1 MKGILRTLLH
11 LSGLICAAVF
21 FCGCAASPVL
31 IKNSVDDYN
40 ALKSRKV
47 GVAFFI
53 PDKRV
58 IFSEQ
63 IYLVFG
69 HSFQYSYHTYEG
81 IWDPIPVLQDKV
93 FGELNTK
100 YQITPISLNEIM
112 RPESFSA
119 MSQTL
124 EKNYNQNIMRVK
136 AVGHHNEFLREKL
149 AGNVSSELKALNIEY
164 FLEVYLASISY
175 FDPAQYDWIKCGVE
189 TYSRLNRVSDGSI
202 VWLNKS
208 MGSYFL
214 QNLKSLTELEKNDRA
229 LLIQGY
235 QEAVSS
241 YDVLTGLS
249 PQ

>member
-1 MKGILRTLLH
+1 MKENLRTLLH

-21 FCGCAASPVL
+21 FCGCAASPVF
-31 IKNSVDDYN
+31 IKNSVDDYK
-40 ALKSRKV
+40 ALKNRKV

-58 IFSEQ
+58 IFTEQ
-63 IYLVFG
+63 IYLVIG
-69 HSFQYSYHTYEG
+69 YSFEYSYHTYEG

-112 RPESFSA
+112 RPEAFSA
-119 MSQTL
+119 MSQFC
-124 EKNYNQNIMRVK
+124 EKNYSQNITRVR

-149 AGNVSSELKALNIEY
+149 PANILSELKTLNIEY
-164 FLEVYLASISY
+164 FLEVYLATISY
-175 FDPAQYDWIKCGVE
+175 FDLAHYDWINCGVE

-202 VWLNKS
+202 LWLNNAR
-208 MGSYFL
+208 GSFVL
-214 QNLKSLTELEKNDRA
+214 KNLKSLTELEENDRA
-229 LLIQGY
+229 LLKQGY
-235 QEAVSS
+235 QESVSNCE
-241 YDVLTGLS
+241 VLTGLS